1 MHPLVRTIVPTL
13 CVGMHPVTLCVT
25 LQKRN
30 AERPWRRSHA
40 EREER
45 SFKVVGITQPVARG
59 FIPAG
64 LRSSPKKPRSR
75 TQDSLINPK
84 LNPGQVILY

>member
-1 MHPLVRTIVPTL
+1 MLRIERYGAFFVHDIDRSHAL
-13 CVGMHPVTLCVT
+13 VGMYPVTLCVT

-45 SFKVVGITQPVARG
+45 SSTAAATRSFPRG
-59 FIPAG
+59 VNE
-64 LRSSPKKPRSR
+64 R
-75 TQDSLINPK
+75 
-84 LNPGQVILY
+84 